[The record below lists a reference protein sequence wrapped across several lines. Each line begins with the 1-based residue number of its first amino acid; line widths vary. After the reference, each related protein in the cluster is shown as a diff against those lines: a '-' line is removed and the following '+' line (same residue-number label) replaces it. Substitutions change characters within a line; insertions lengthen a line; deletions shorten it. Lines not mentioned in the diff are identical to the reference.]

1 MKTLRRWTVALA
13 TVAGTALARDAE
25 AAPEKRPIPD
35 YDGRGTPPPTVADV
49 ALVPA
54 RVALFPFWLASEYV
68 LRRPLGALVRTAE
81 EKKWA
86 AALFDL
92 FTLDPAQKV
101 HLYPSLLLDFGLLPS
116 AGFYLSWSD
125 AFVPKNDVRLHA
137 ATWGP
142 KWLTATLADRVVGA
156 AGELTVRG
164 EYTRRQDLV
173 FAGLGPYSRAQD
185 VVRYGQDLA
194 EFRVAY
200 MRPFFPGSASEVG
213 DEDARAVASL
223 FRAELAVRHVS
234 FHDGSCCEDPPL
246 GAAIARGVLPA
257 PPGFVGKDAGYTVL
271 GTRLAFD
278 LDSRR
283 ERPAPGSG
291 ARLEASAE
299 PWFATD
305 GSRRAWVKSGASVG
319 VAWDVTRTQRVLSL
333 TAAVRGITRLSG
345 DSVPFS
351 EQVRL
356 GGDDLLPGF
365 LAGRLTGTSGGA
377 LTARY
382 TWPVWAFL
390 DGTLHLAAGNIYDGK
405 PSLDATRLSFGVGL
419 RASGARDHGLEVL
432 VAGGTDPLRDGLT
445 PSSIRIVFGTRRGF

>member
-1 MKTLRRWTVALA
+1 LA
-13 TVAGTALARDAE
+13 AAVAE
-25 AAPEKRPIPD
+25 AAPPKRPIPD
-35 YDGRGTPPPTVADV
+35 YDGRGTPAKTAADV

-54 RVALFPFWLASEYV
+54 RIVLFPFWFTSEYV

-86 AALFDL
+86 AAILDL
-92 FTLDPAQKV
+92 FALDPAQKV

-116 AGFYLSWSD
+116 AGFYLSWTD
-125 AFVPKNDVRLHA
+125 AVVPKNDVRLHM

-142 KWLTATLADRVVGA
+142 KWLTATLADRIEGR
-156 AGELTVRG
+156 AGELTLRG
-164 EYTRRQDLV
+164 EYTRRQDLL
-173 FAGLGPYSRAQD
+173 FAGLGAYSRAQD
-185 VVRYGQDLA
+185 AVRYGQDLA
-194 EFRVAY
+194 EVRVSY
-200 MRPFFPGSASEVG
+200 TRPFVPGPSQGGPAVSR

-223 FRAELAVRHVS
+223 FRADLALRHVS
-234 FHDGSCCEDPPL
+234 FHGGSCCDDPSL
-246 GAAIARGVLPA
+246 GTAIANGTLP
-257 PPGFVGKDAGYTVL
+257 PPAGFLGKDAGYTVV
-271 GTRLAFD
+271 GSRLAFD

-291 ARLEASAE
+291 ARVEAFAE
-299 PWFATD
+299 PWFSTD
-305 GSRRAWVKSGASVG
+305 GTRRAWVKSGASVG

-333 TAAVRGITRLSG
+333 TAAARGIMRLSG

-419 RASGARDHGLEVL
+419 RASGARDNGLEVL
-432 VAGGTDPLRDGLT
+432 VAGGTDPFRDGLS
-445 PSSIRIVFGTRRGF
+445 PSSLRIVFGTRRGF